1 MLPSSH
7 WVVLVVLGAC
17 TPTLIVPI
25 QSWHHHAATPADGE
39 RGGDPG
45 SPHDCSLCALAPAIV
60 AELPVGLELA
70 DPRPALAAGDAP
82 TIITHTRSAPVA
94 CARAPPSSLLP
105 AV

>member
-1 MLPSSH
+1 MLPSRH

-60 AELPVGLELA
+60 TELPIVLELA
-70 DPRPALAAGDAP
+70 DLRPALAAGDEP
-82 TIITHTRSAPVA
+82 PIITHTRGAPVA